1 MERHA
6 AHAGIRVATRLRI
19 RVKGPGGPSF
29 ANAKGGLT
37 MIGPNNSLRTISFR
51 GSGILPA
58 RRAGL
63 RGTPYL
69 IQASDRV
76 GRPGEAKRKRVSAL
90 DAAAQVLA
98 KAKEPMGAKAL
109 IEAMAEQT
117 LWKSPGGATPWATLY
132 AAMLREIGA
141 KGQDARFTKVDRGLF
156 AFNG

>member
-1 MERHA
+1 MKKTTKSGSKKA
-6 AHAGIRVATRLRI
+6 AKAAATTTTAKSKAAAKTE
-19 RVKGPGGPSF
+19 RVKKETAATIGSDAPAVTTSAG
-29 ANAKGGLT
+29 AKK
-37 MIGPNNSLRTISFR
+37 
-51 GSGILPA
+51 A
-58 RRAGL
+58 R
-63 RGTPYL
+63 
-69 IQASDRV
+69 ASKAK
-76 GRPGEAKRKRVSAL
+76 GEAKPKRVSAL